1 MKKNLLMAMVASGV
15 IVSSM
20 ISGCGNKEAVPSS
33 TSTTQ
38 VVTTAV
44 TEEETTVAE
53 TKKEVD
59 EATELAEKNGDYL
72 SWTGKE
78 WKNASNDE
86 KENAAK
92 AYLIESMNIAAKAAG
107 QNLGS
112 AAEAAVTPE
121 AVSATVT
128 TLDAAFAADES
139 IKLQEILDMAANATN
154 MMMESAAQ

>member
-1 MKKNLLMAMVASGV
+1 MKKNLLMAMIASGV
-15 IVSSM
+15 IVSSI
-20 ISGCGNKEAVPSS
+20 ISGCSNKEAVSS
-33 TSTTQ
+33 SAGTTQ
-38 VVTTAV
+38 VV
-44 TEEETTVAE
+44 TEEETTLAE

-59 EATELAEKNGDYL
+59 EATELVEKNGDYL

-78 WKNASNDE
+78 WKNAGNDE
-86 KENAAK
+86 KENVAK

-107 QNLGS
+107 QDLGS

-121 AVSATVT
+121 AISATVT

-139 IKLQEILDMAANATN
+139 IKLQELLDMAANATN

>member
-33 TSTTQ
+33 AGTTQ
-38 VVTTAV
+38 VV
-44 TEEETTVAE
+44 TEEETTLAE

-78 WKNASNDE
+78 WKNAGNDE

-107 QNLGS
+107 QDLGS
-112 AAEAAVTPE
+112 AVEAAVTPE